1 MCDKYTEEQANNNFS
16 FSSIPMTYPAP
27 TGTVMKCL
35 LNDLICG
42 LSIRL
47 SAEKIAI
54 SILLLY
60 CTTWN
65 IFDIIYKSVLSLKL
79 DRGEWVIVVSCKL
92 RKISGI
98 SWPE

>member
-1 MCDKYTEEQANNNFS
+1 
-16 FSSIPMTYPAP
+16 
-27 TGTVMKCL
+27 
-35 LNDLICG
+35 
-42 LSIRL
+42 
-47 SAEKIAI
+47 
-54 SILLLY
+54 LLY
-60 CTTWN
+60 CTTWD

>member
-54 SILLLY
+54 SI
-60 CTTWN
+60 
-65 IFDIIYKSVLSLKL
+65 
-79 DRGEWVIVVSCKL
+79 
-92 RKISGI
+92 
-98 SWPE
+98 

>member
-47 SAEKIAI
+47 SAEKN
-54 SILLLY
+54 
-60 CTTWN
+60 CN
-65 IFDIIYKSVLSLKL
+65 INF
-79 DRGEWVIVVSCKL
+79 IVVLYYL
-92 RKISGI
+92 RYI
-98 SWPE
+98 WHNL